1 MCFEKQSKG
10 KECDRMGALD
20 RSVREGSS
28 EGSRNPGE
36 EDLAKTYPRQ
46 EGIVNAKTV
55 SQDLAH

>member
-1 MCFEKQSKG
+1 
-10 KECDRMGALD
+10 MGALD